1 MFQAFRMFDGRQSPW
16 PMLLASGA
24 AVVLLTCSAFARAD
38 NCAGGADATGNDC
51 TGGQAMSVRELSEA
65 DSHLLYLR
73 GQAALA
79 ELRAARAKQRMLDA
93 AAKVKAEEAELKITE
108 AELKTARIALSAA
121 EKPKQGYLAAAK
133 AR

>member
-1 MFQAFRMFDGRQSPW
+1 MYRIDCRKRFAQV
-16 PMLLASGA
+16 
-24 AVVLLTCSAFARAD
+24 AVVALLTCSAVARAD

-51 TGGQAMSVRELSEA
+51 SGAQAGSAFSEA
-65 DSHLLYLR
+65 ESHLLYLR

-79 ELRAARAKQRMLDA
+79 ELRATRAKQRMLDA